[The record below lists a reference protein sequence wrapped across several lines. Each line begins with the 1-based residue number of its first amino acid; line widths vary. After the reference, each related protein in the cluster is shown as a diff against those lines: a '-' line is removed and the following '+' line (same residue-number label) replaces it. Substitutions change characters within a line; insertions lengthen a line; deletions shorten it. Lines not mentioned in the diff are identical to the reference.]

1 MKQNKSIRYQGVLS
15 GITCAI
21 FVLSLSMRADTL
33 VDQNFNH
40 QDGPVVS
47 AEGSLWEHRSGTEG
61 DLMVQDGQLM
71 VAASA
76 SEDVG
81 ILLADQSFDAESEAT
96 LYASFTLTVT
106 DKPSSGGG
114 YFAHFRGGSSATFR
128 GRLFIAASEDGE
140 GFRLG
145 ISKGGS
151 SFADSTMLDQALEL
165 NQSYRIVMS
174 YQPSTAATRLGID
187 PVSEDD
193 LTLVAGDDASVRTI
207 DQFAFR
213 QASGIG
219 YIQIDEL
226 KITTAFGDLTALVVP
241 EKPVIRINNN
251 MEILPE
257 RGGSSLLVIIQREGV
272 MEEALDVG
280 IGWSGTAVFG
290 EDYTGQVDRIHFDP
304 NQDRVDITLEILD
317 DDKKEG
323 AETLVMTIEE
333 SDAFD
338 VSGGLGVEWNI
349 TDDDL
354 TTIHL
359 TSQLFEAREGV
370 DSDWMI
376 VLERDGDLQ
385 VPLTVQL
392 GLGGTAERG
401 MDFELSFPLSPVFEP
416 GQARL
421 ELTVELLDDDL
432 TEPAESL
439 MLSVVDDPAYQIAA
453 GVVELVIQS
462 DDFSGIVLEETF
474 DYPDGSLTEVSAGR
488 WQHASGDENEIIT
501 FAGQLDVNEV
511 QGEDVYLP
519 IPIPERDDPNMPEVL
534 YVGMDVFFAKAP
546 EGAGTYWL
554 HVRGGNSSSYRGR
567 LFVRNAVEGEEKF
580 ELGISNGSSTADAWY
595 PEVFEAPSRLRI
607 VMAYRPLD
615 VLTTL
620 WVNPIGETDISVAA
634 IDEATSS
641 QLSSLAIRQPGS
653 VSGGVGRM
661 LLDHVLVSTAF
672 EDVVIGSDKPVIY
685 WTYRPDPLELP
696 DSAPA
701 LEDPVRAIRSILSE
715 SMPRSRDLNLRRKG
729 DESETWVEF
738 EISGSIELGKD
749 LHILQG
755 TGPVLIPEG
764 EFEGLI
770 QMSTISDSA
779 EEDAEILQLALKPGD
794 DYQLGYPSEAI
805 LVVEDVPPP
814 RPTHTE
820 PVGLSIQSEQGGGAS
835 NVQLLLKGGID
846 QPFIIEISSDLI
858 HWEAWQNGDLGAL
871 DSIRIDIDIEETVGT
886 RFFRVVS
893 PDDPE

>member
-1 MKQNKSIRYQGVLS
+1 
-15 GITCAI
+15 
-21 FVLSLSMRADTL
+21 
-33 VDQNFNH
+33 
-40 QDGPVVS
+40 
-47 AEGSLWEHRSGTEG
+47 
-61 DLMVQDGQLM
+61 MVQDGQLI
-71 VAASA
+71 VASSA

-81 ILLADQSFDAESEAT
+81 ILLSDQTYDAESEVT

-151 SFADSTMLDQALEL
+151 SFADSAMLDQTLEL

-174 YQPSTAATRLGID
+174 YQPSTAATRLGVD

-193 LTLVAGDDASVRTI
+193 LTLVAEDDASVRTI

-219 YIQIDEL
+219 HIEIDEL
-226 KITTAFGDLTALVVP
+226 KITTEFGDLTAVVVP

-257 RGGSSLLVIIQREGV
+257 RGGSSLLIIFQREGV

-280 IGWSGTAVFG
+280 IQWSGTAVFA
-290 EDYTGQVDRIHFDP
+290 EDYTGKVDQIHFDP
-304 NQDRVDITLEILD
+304 NQDRVEITLEILD
-317 DDKKEG
+317 DDIKEG
-323 AETLVMTIEE
+323 SETLEMSIVE

-338 VSGGLGVEWNI
+338 VSGGLSVEWNI
-349 TDDDL
+349 ADDDL

-359 TSQLFEAREGV
+359 TSHLTEATEGV

-376 VLERDGDLQ
+376 VLEREGDLQ

-392 GLGGTAERG
+392 GQGGTAERG
-401 MDFELSFPLSPVFEP
+401 TDFELSFPLSPAFEP

-421 ELTVELLDDDL
+421 ELVIELLDDDL
-432 TEPAESL
+432 TEAAENL
-439 MLSVVDDPAYQIAA
+439 ILSVVEDPTYQIVA
-453 GVVELVIQS
+453 GVVEVMIQS

-474 DYPDGSLTEVSAGR
+474 DYPDGSLTEVSSGR
-488 WQHASGDENEIIT
+488 WQHASGDENEIMT
-501 FAGQLDVNEV
+501 FAGQLDVNEI
-511 QGEDVYLP
+511 QGEDVF
-519 IPIPERDDPNMPEVL
+519 IPVPMPERDDPNMPEVF
-534 YVGMDVFFAKAP
+534 YVGLDVFFAKAP

-554 HVRGGNSSSYRGR
+554 HLRGGNSSSYRGR
-567 LFVRNAVEGEEKF
+567 LFVRNALEGEEKF
-580 ELGISNGSSTADAWY
+580 ELGISNGSSTADSWY
-595 PEVFEAPSRLRI
+595 PEVFEAPSRLR
-607 VMAYRPLD
+607 VVVAYRPLD

-620 WVNPIGETDISVAA
+620 WVNPIGETDTSVEA
-634 IDEATSS
+634 IDAATFS

-672 EDVVIGSDKPVIY
+672 EDVVLGSDKPVIY
-685 WTYRPDPLELP
+685 WIYRPDPLELP

-701 LEDPVRAIRSILSE
+701 LEDPVRAIRSVLSE

-749 LHILQG
+749 VHILQG

-764 EFEGLI
+764 DPEGLI
-770 QMSTISDSA
+770 QVSTIPDTT
-779 EEDAEILQLALKPGD
+779 EEDAEILQLSLKPGD
-794 DYQLGYPSEAI
+794 DYQLGYPSEAV
-805 LVVEDVPPP
+805 LVVEDVPPTL
-814 RPTHTE
+814 PTHKD

-835 NVQLLLKGGID
+835 NVQLVLKGGIE
-846 QPFIIEISSDLI
+846 QAFIIEISSDLI
-858 HWEAWQNGDLGAL
+858 HWEAWQNGDLGAS
-871 DSIRIDIDIEETVGT
+871 DSMRIDIDIEETVGT

-893 PDDPE
+893 PEDPE